1 MARGPIRITR
11 EGTIPS
17 LDRPGPG
24 TLDFAL
30 RSIRGGKFKFMEVA
44 AQGIRFEPRIATVV
58 ETWQKL
64 TPWQRRCVKLED
76 LAADAG
82 LTPGE
87 FLAAVV
93 RAAFELTADVTD
105 LLVAC
110 AFPDVVA
117 ASAKRAR
124 TPQGVVDR
132 QLFFEHMDVVRTA
145 RGSERLPPD
154 NRTSDTEKTPADRP
168 AFLRRDHGRLIR

>member
-1 MARGPIRITR
+1 
-11 EGTIPS
+11 
-17 LDRPGPG
+17 
-24 TLDFAL
+24 LDFAL
-30 RSIRGGKFKFMEVA
+30 RSIRGGKLKFMEVA

-64 TPWQRRCVKLED
+64 TPWQRRCVRLED
-76 LAADAG
+76 LAAHAG

-117 ASAKRAR
+117 ASVKRAR
-124 TPQGVVDR
+124 TPQGVADR
-132 QLFFEHMDVVRTA
+132 QLFFEHVDARRTA
-145 RGSERLPPD
+145 RACERVGSTTR
-154 NRTSDTEKTPADRP
+154 RSDAEKKPGDSP
-168 AFLRRDHGRLIR
+168 VFLRKDPEKGTTH

>member
-1 MARGPIRITR
+1 
-11 EGTIPS
+11 
-17 LDRPGPG
+17 
-24 TLDFAL
+24 LDFAL
-30 RSIRGGKFKFMEVA
+30 RSIRGGKLKFMEVA

-117 ASAKRAR
+117 ASVKRAR
-124 TPQGVVDR
+124 TPHGIADR
-132 QLFFEHMDVVRTA
+132 QLFFEHMDAVRSA
-145 RGSERLPPD
+145 RTHQRVGSTIR
-154 NRTSDTEKTPADRP
+154 RSDAEKTSADRP
-168 AFLRRDHGRLIR
+168 AFLQTDSKKSKMH